1 LCFFMLMISVN
12 YLYKM
17 ISQFM
22 FII

>member
-22 FII
+22 FIV